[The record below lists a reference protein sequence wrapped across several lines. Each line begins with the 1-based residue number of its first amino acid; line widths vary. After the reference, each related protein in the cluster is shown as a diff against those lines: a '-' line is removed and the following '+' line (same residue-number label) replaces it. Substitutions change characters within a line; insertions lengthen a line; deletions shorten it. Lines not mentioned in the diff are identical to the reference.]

1 MEKERKKTRICGKYL
16 HITLHKLSE
25 SSKKHWVDKAMSF
38 RQNVIAALVGLE
50 ENNAEGK
57 GLHAHI
63 VIQFS
68 TRQDLV
74 RKQFVEHFGS
84 DSVHVSVPK
93 DKDGL
98 IQVLGYAAK
107 TGNTLQ
113 EGIFTSRGV
122 DLDADPEV
130 YRFQKQVKTKIEAI
144 GFFQKIIREHI
155 DKDKNIIKKYA
166 KRNDGIGRYLVAN
179 PGVTASLHKLA
190 HTWHLDHAN
199 EQKRGFRFKDFV
211 SNKKELARAYR
222 GYLRDYKV
230 IFEKYKTTK
239 SELVLESD
247 FDQYASD
254 DLEVLDAIIAIL
266 KDAVKYGSRRP
277 RKSLN
282 LYLWSKNPSFG
293 KTRLLEYLDNHM
305 MAYSLPD
312 DQWYVD
318 YENELY
324 QVLVS
329 DEAASFIKT
338 KEYSHLK
345 HIFEG
350 ARVEFN
356 LKGREKI
363 YKEDNPLLVL
373 ADNVS
378 FDELMNKYH
387 KKRYDHDV
395 MANRV
400 LSLELKSRATL
411 HFFLDRCIISGAV
424 PEQQKMDV

>member
-16 HITLHKLSE
+16 HITIHKLSE
-25 SSKKHWVDKAMSF
+25 SSKKYWVEKAMSF

-50 ENNAEGK
+50 ENRKEGK
-57 GLHAHI
+57 DLHAHI

-74 RKQFVEHFGS
+74 RRHFVEHFGS
-84 DSVHVSVPK
+84 DSIHISVPK

-144 GFFQKIIREHI
+144 RYFKKIIKEHI

-166 KRNDGIGRYLVAN
+166 KRDDAIGDYLVAN
-179 PGVTASLHKLA
+179 PGVTTSLHKLA
-190 HTWHLDHAN
+190 HTWHLDYAN
-199 EQKRGFRFKDFV
+199 EQKRGFRFREFV
-211 SNKKELARAYR
+211 DNKKELARAYR
-222 GYLRDYKV
+222 GYLRTYPAVFKKYQEDESKLTL
-230 IFEKYKTTK
+230 EK
-239 SELVLESD
+239 D
-247 FDQYASD
+247 FNKYASD
-254 DLEVLDAIIAIL
+254 DLKVLRTVIVIL
-266 KDAVKYGSRRP
+266 KNAVKYGHARP
-277 RKSLN
+277 HKSLN
-282 LYLWSKNPSFG
+282 LYIWSKNPSFG
-293 KTRLLEYLDNHM
+293 KTRLLNYLDDHM
-305 MAYSLPD
+305 MAYRLPD

-318 YENELY
+318 YENKLY

-350 ARVEFN
+350 EKVEFN
-356 LKGREKI
+356 LKGREKVF
-363 YKEDNPLLVL
+363 KEDNPLLVL

-378 FDELMNKYH
+378 FDALMNKYH
-387 KKRYDHDV
+387 KKNYDHDI
-395 MANRV
+395 MASRV
-400 LSLELKSRATL
+400 LCLELKSRATL
-411 HFFLDRCIISGAV
+411 HFFLDKCIISGVVA
-424 PEQQKMDV
+424 EQQKLDV